1 MQILLNQHDKVY
13 DSDFKKITMVINP
26 ERLRVFLAGLSILH
40 SLMVILD
47 ISILSRAN
55 GALREGAMYELLKDS
70 NIKS

>member
-1 MQILLNQHDKVY
+1 VQILLNQHDKVY
-13 DSDFKKITMVINP
+13 DSDFKKITSVINP